1 MNKAELIAAIA
12 AKTGETKKGAE
23 AAVNALV
30 DVVTEALVKGDK
42 VQLVGF
48 GSFEVRKRAA
58 RKGRN
63 PQTKEEIKIPAS
75 KAPVFKAGKALKD
88 VVNGVAILED
98 KLTEVHRKM
107 FHGLNELNIHNV
119 ETNGTQ
125 YNETP
130 QFVNN
135 FLLNTDYIQNSVIS
149 VLMFNLN
156 MRKIWHRIMKKLC
169 WISKKVLMRL
179 KKNSNI

>member
-12 AKTGETKKGAE
+12 AKTGDTKKGAE
-23 AAVNALV
+23 ASVNAFV
-30 DVVTEALVKGDK
+30 DVITEALTEGDK

-88 VVNGVAILED
+88 LVN
-98 KLTEVHRKM
+98 
-107 FHGLNELNIHNV
+107 
-119 ETNGTQ
+119 
-125 YNETP
+125 
-130 QFVNN
+130 
-135 FLLNTDYIQNSVIS
+135 
-149 VLMFNLN
+149 
-156 MRKIWHRIMKKLC
+156 KK
-169 WISKKVLMRL
+169 
-179 KKNSNI
+179 